1 VATGYALRFGARTGG
16 EVSLTT
22 GVGTMKAETN
32 TLSVLFDTPKSLIL
46 EYFTN
51 KSFNLKDLAG
61 FSSQPHDSKRP
72 GGGGVSVLT
81 G

>member
-1 VATGYALRFGARTGG
+1 
-16 EVSLTT
+16 
-22 GVGTMKAETN
+22 MKAETN